1 MRALL
6 VVPRLPG
13 TGFTGDRV
21 RAGQH
26 LAALAR
32 AGFETTLVGGLPDG
46 RPLSFPAGAARVLP
60 VPVRGS
66 SVLAGIPLAGI
77 AGQPLQTGL
86 LAGGWGRALREAGG
100 GFDLTV
106 VLLVRL
112 WPHVEAHLGAG
123 PVVLD
128 YIDALA
134 AGARFAAAGDPAL
147 WRRLY
152 WRFEAPRLERLEARA
167 ARRCALLLATSERDA
182 SELPPPTRSLPL
194 GVVVGEPGEAD
205 RGPVVAFSGR
215 LGYRPNEI
223 AVKRL
228 VTRIWPRVFSKMPA
242 AELRI
247 GGADP
252 PRWLRRVPPSSG
264 IRVVSPVADM
274 PRFLREARVV
284 AAPVA
289 LGSGTQLKIY
299 EALEAGAAVVAGPEV
314 VARSSTAGFAVPARI
329 ASSDEAFAREILSLL
344 ADPDQAAR
352 EGAAGREAVLRHADR
367 GRFTEELSGL
377 LLQVAT

>member
-1 MRALL
+1 MKALL

-32 AGFETTLVGGLPDG
+32 GGFETTVVGGLPHG
-46 RPLSFPAGAARVLP
+46 RPLPFVEGASRVVAAP
-60 VPVRGS
+60 IRPGAV
-66 SVLAGIPLAGI
+66 ATGIPFAGLR
-77 AGQPLQTGL
+77 GDPLQAGL
-86 LAGGWGRALREAGG
+86 LAADWALALREAGG

-106 VLLVRL
+106 VLLARL
-112 WPHVEAHLGAG
+112 WPHVEDRLGSG

-128 YIDALA
+128 YIDALG

-152 WRFEAPRLERLEARA
+152 WTFEAPRLERVEARA
-167 ARRCALLLATSERDA
+167 ARRCSLLLAVSGRDA
-182 SELPPPTRSLPL
+182 AALPAGTRALPL
-194 GVVVGEPGEAD
+194 GVPVGPPGEAS

-215 LGYRPNEI
+215 LAYRPNEI
-223 AVKRL
+223 AVRRL
-228 VTRIWPRVFSKMPA
+228 VQGIWPRVVSRVPE

-252 PRWLRRVPPSSG
+252 PGWLRRVAASSG
-264 IRVVSPVADM
+264 VRLVSPVPDM
-274 PRFLREARVV
+274 ARFLREALVV

-299 EALEAGAAVVAGPEV
+299 EALEAGAAVVASPEV
-314 VARSSTAGFAVPARI
+314 VARSSAAGLEVPALL
-329 ASSDEAFAREILSLL
+329 AGSDEEFAAQIVQLLSEP
-344 ADPDQAAR
+344 ARAAKLGA
-352 EGAAGREAVLRHADR
+352 EGRAEVARHADR
-367 GRFTEELSGL
+367 ARFTEELSGL
-377 LLQVAT
+377 LRAVVA